1 MAGFTF
7 SVQRQNQSR
16 SPHFSSSNQFP
27 VENKSY
33 LSVSSSIQRAWVGGE
48 KLGFIFPQCCVPNI
62 KMHVAKKKKKSLRD
76 ELVAIVNYVLDEK
89 LIPVKD
95 FTGLLHHGEAS
106 WGPP

>member
-1 MAGFTF
+1 MVLF
-7 SVQRQNQSR
+7 S
-16 SPHFSSSNQFP
+16 
-27 VENKSY
+27 
-33 LSVSSSIQRAWVGGE
+33 LSVV
-48 KLGFIFPQCCVPNI
+48 FPISRCMLQ
-62 KMHVAKKKKKSLRD
+62 KKKKKSLRD